1 MELSLRLLLGAA
13 LFVTGA
19 VLWRLARTGT
29 VGGPRWLPRLGLG
42 VAALGLGTLALT
54 QPGLWWSV
62 ASIAFGAAA
71 VGLLGTIVLRNL
83 RR

>member
-1 MELSLRLLLGAA
+1 MTPRLFVGIA

-19 VLWRLARTGT
+19 LVWRLATSGT
-29 VGGPRWLPRLGLG
+29 LAGPPWLPRLGLG
-42 VAALGLGTLALT
+42 VGSLGLGTLALT

-62 ASIAFGAAA
+62 ASILFGAVA
-71 VGLLGTIVLRNL
+71 VVLLGGVVFRNL

>member
-1 MELSLRLLLGAA
+1 MTPRLLLGIA

-19 VLWRLARTGT
+19 VVWRLARSGILA
-29 VGGPRWLPRLGLG
+29 GPAWLPRLGLG
-42 VAALGLGTLALT
+42 VGALGLGTLALT

-62 ASIAFGAAA
+62 ASIMFGAVA
-71 VGLLGTIVLRNL
+71 VVLLGAIVLQNL

>member
-1 MELSLRLLLGAA
+1 MTARLIAGVA

-19 VLWRLARTGT
+19 VMWRLARTGR
-29 VGGPRWLPRLGLG
+29 VAGPRWLPRLGAG
-42 VAALGLGTLALT
+42 VATLGLGTLALT

-62 ASIAFGAAA
+62 ASIVFGAVA
-71 VGLLGTIVLRNL
+71 VGLLGSIVLENL

>member
-1 MELSLRLLLGAA
+1 MTPRLLLGAA

-19 VLWRLARTGT
+19 VVWRLASSGRV
-29 VGGPRWLPRLGLG
+29 VGPVWLPRLGLG

-54 QPGLWWSV
+54 QPGLWWSI
-62 ASIAFGAAA
+62 ASILFGAIA
-71 VGLLGTIVLRNL
+71 VGLLATIVLQNL